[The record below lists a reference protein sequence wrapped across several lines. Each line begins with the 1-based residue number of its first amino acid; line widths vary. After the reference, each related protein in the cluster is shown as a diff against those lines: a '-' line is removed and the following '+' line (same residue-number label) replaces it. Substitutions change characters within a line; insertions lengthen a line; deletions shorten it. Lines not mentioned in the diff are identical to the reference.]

1 MIAHALEIVKKELQ
15 ANLNLYQNSNGGF
28 LVELA
33 NVANYVPSNGPQ
45 AMDVLITL
53 VNINL

>member
-1 MIAHALEIVKKELQ
+1 
-15 ANLNLYQNSNGGF
+15 LNLYQNSNGGF